1 MDILEKEFY
10 MIIHKLLH
18 KIGVPWWTPFE
29 MGRLIYS
36 IPGMIYHKPY
46 CTKVRH
52 CKICGLVN
60 EEVIPHSLPPGYYID
75 KRGIVTHEQATS
87 AE

>member
-1 MDILEKEFY
+1 MN
-10 MIIHKLLH
+10 IIVRKLSWWLH
-18 KIGVPWWTPFE
+18 KILHDFGFHWWTPFE